1 MPLLSTYKVF
11 FSGIKT
17 SANRPSKVISQRG
30 KKQVGFVSS
39 GERGRTVTALCCCN
53 AEGRFIP
60 PAMVFPRMRMN
71 DPRLLEGAPI
81 GTLGLCSASGW
92 MNSDLFLTW
101 LKFFIEQTKPSKDKP
116 ITYIVNS

>member
-1 MPLLSTYKVF
+1 M
-11 FSGIKT
+11 T
-17 SANRPSKVISQRG
+17 SANRPPKVISQRG
-30 KKQVGFVSS
+30 KKQVGVVSS

-81 GTLGLCSASGW
+81 GTFSHMA
-92 MNSDLFLTW
+92 
-101 LKFFIEQTKPSKDKP
+101 
-116 ITYIVNS
+116 